1 MSRGNA
7 VTEKKLR
14 DEVIADIVA
23 ITDFAKDRAAE
34 CERLRIQN
42 EKQGKEI
49 ERLLLS
55 LIWYESTY
63 DELSDPAKREF
74 REVSARI
81 GKENGYSREGAA
93 AE

>member
-7 VTEKKLR
+7 VTEKQLR
-14 DEVIADIVA
+14 DEVIADMVA

-63 DELSDPAKREF
+63 DELSDLAKREF

-81 GKENGYSREGAA
+81 GKENGYSREDTGK
-93 AE
+93 

>member
-1 MSRGNA
+1 M
-7 VTEKKLR
+7 
-14 DEVIADIVA
+14 VA
-23 ITDFAKDRAAE
+23 ITDLAKDRAAE

-63 DELSDPAKREF
+63 DELSDLAKREF

-81 GKENGYSREGAA
+81 GKENGYSREGR
-93 AE
+93 END

>member
-7 VTEKKLR
+7 VTEKQLR
-14 DEVIADIVA
+14 DEVVADIMA
-23 ITDFAKDRAAE
+23 IADFAKDRAAE
-34 CERLRIQN
+34 CERLWIQN

-63 DELSDPAKREF
+63 DELSDPAKCEF

-81 GKENGYSREGAA
+81 GKENGYSREGATA
-93 AE
+93 